1 VQFTGIMGLFQR
13 GSKIF
18 FLGGIVVLVLSLG
31 AFVFASNLDATPPAD
46 DMDQTSTPA
55 PTGTAEAEDPI
66 TRNYEA
72 APEMT
77 IDPEQSYEAVIHL
90 DGGDVRIELLPEEAP
105 GYVNNFV
112 FLAQNDFFDGLTFHR
127 VVPGFVA
134 QGGDPTGSGFGGPG
148 YGLEEESNRLTFE
161 PGVLSMA
168 KSAAGVSGSQF
179 FVTLGPAPH
188 LNNDFTVFGR
198 VTEGLG
204 LLQAREA
211 RDPETAEA
219 PGVVIQDIE
228 IIEGDQP

>member
-1 VQFTGIMGLFQR
+1 
-13 GSKIF
+13 
-18 FLGGIVVLVLSLG
+18 
-31 AFVFASNLDATPPAD
+31 
-46 DMDQTSTPA
+46 MDETSTPA
-55 PTGTAEAEDPI
+55 PTGTVEGEDPI
-66 TRNYEA
+66 TRSYEA
-72 APEMT
+72 APEMS
-77 IDPEQSYEAVIHL
+77 IDVARSYEAVIHL
-90 DGGDVRIELLPEEAP
+90 DAGDVRVELLPDEAP

-188 LNNDFTVFGR
+188 LNGDFTVFGR
-198 VTEGLG
+198 VTEGLE
-204 LLQAREA
+204 LLEALGARN
-211 RDPETAEA
+211 PETAEES
-219 PGVVIQDIE
+219 GVVIQDIE
-228 IIEGDQP
+228 IIEGGQS